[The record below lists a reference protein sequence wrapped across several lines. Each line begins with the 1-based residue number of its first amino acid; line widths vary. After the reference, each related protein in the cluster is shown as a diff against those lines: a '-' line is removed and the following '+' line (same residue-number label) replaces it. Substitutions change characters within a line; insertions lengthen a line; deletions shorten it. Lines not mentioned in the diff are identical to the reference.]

1 MLFTLRDRLMGMRV
15 LRVFAVAQAHPFRR
29 AYPCGVEVD
38 LRSPRTLQG
47 VAAGFI
53 LLGFVADFRAVVP
66 IAALGLL
73 ATFLVV
79 ERMRRVTWSTEVAL
93 LVVSTVLFAVG
104 RAGWAWVLALL
115 ATGIAALAA
124 AADVW
129 IKPDAL

>member
-1 MLFTLRDRLMGMRV
+1 M
-15 LRVFAVAQAHPFRR
+15 FAVAQAHPFRR

-115 ATGIAALAA
+115 ATGIAAMAA
-124 AADVW
+124 TADVW